1 MVRPHI
7 MAFPFPGCPSAPQTP
22 GNFPIP
28 ESPSMPRKNNPNAA
42 YKRTA
47 IAVAIVFTIFLWM
60 MGPWFGSP
68 NRLDN
73 VPFSLN
79 TVEE

>member
-1 MVRPHI
+1 MMRPHK
-7 MAFPFPGCPSAPQTP
+7 MAFPFPGYPNAPQTP
-22 GNFPIP
+22 QHFLIP
-28 ESPSMPRKNNPNAA
+28 ESPSMPRKSNPNAA

-47 IAVAIVFTIFLWM
+47 LAVAITITILLWM
-60 MGPWFGSP
+60 MRPWFASP

>member
-1 MVRPHI
+1 
-7 MAFPFPGCPSAPQTP
+7 
-22 GNFPIP
+22 
-28 ESPSMPRKNNPNAA
+28 MPRKSNPNAA

-47 IAVAIVFTIFLWM
+47 LAAAVTFTILLWM
-60 MGPWFGSP
+60 MGPWFASP

>member
-1 MVRPHI
+1 
-7 MAFPFPGCPSAPQTP
+7 
-22 GNFPIP
+22 
-28 ESPSMPRKNNPNAA
+28 MPRKNNPNAA

-47 IAVAIVFTIFLWM
+47 VALVIVFTIFLWM

-68 NRLDN
+68 NRHDR

-79 TVEE
+79 AVEE

>member
-1 MVRPHI
+1 MMRPHR
-7 MAFPFPGCPSAPQTP
+7 MAFPFPSCASTPQTP
-22 GNFPIP
+22 QHIPIP
-28 ESPSMPRKNNPNAA
+28 DSLSMPRKSNLNAA

-47 IAVAIVFTIFLWM
+47 IALVIVITIFLWM

-68 NRLDN
+68 ERHDR

-79 TVEE
+79 AVKE

>member
-1 MVRPHI
+1 MMRPHR
-7 MAFPFPGCPSAPQTP
+7 MAFPFPSCASAPQTP
-22 GNFPIP
+22 QHLSVP

-47 IAVAIVFTIFLWM
+47 VALVIVFTIFLWM
-60 MGPWFGSP
+60 MGPWFGPP
-68 NRLDN
+68 NRHDR

-79 TVEE
+79 AVEE

>member
-1 MVRPHI
+1 
-7 MAFPFPGCPSAPQTP
+7 
-22 GNFPIP
+22 
-28 ESPSMPRKNNPNAA
+28 MPRKSNPNAA

-47 IAVAIVFTIFLWM
+47 IAVAIAFSILLWM
-60 MGPWFGSP
+60 MGPWFGPP